1 MDIYF
6 LDNGRGKTIK
16 GRAFVAQE
24 PKVNIVFLTGMCE
37 HATRYGQLGKFLNEK
52 GISLYVQDAPGQ
64 GLNIDKEKGKGP
76 QEWELN
82 DFDDTVDFAFQKIEE
97 LKKDTSLPTGIM
109 GHSMGSFMVQRYLE
123 RHPGT
128 VSFVGLIGSNGP
140 CLAKMKISF
149 ALASFIV
156 NKRNWDKPSHFIQ
169 SMGLGAYSRAIKGAK
184 TPLDWLSYNE
194 DNVKAYADDPL
205 CGIRNTNG
213 FWKEFLRGM
222 SHLYEKKELRKI
234 SRDEK
239 ILLLAGEGDPVG
251 EFGKGVR
258 RLYDMYKKIK
268 VKDVKCIVYPN
279 MRHEIINERENKQ
292 VYDEIAN
299 WALRSL

>member
-1 MDIYF
+1 M
-6 LDNGRGKTIK
+6 
-16 GRAFVAQE
+16 
-24 PKVNIVFLTGMCE
+24 
-37 HATRYGQLGKFLNEK
+37 GKFLNEK

-149 ALASFIV
+149 ALASLIV

-268 VKDVKCIVYPN
+268 VKDVKCIAYPN

>member
-1 MDIYF
+1 MDDYF

-16 GRAFVAQE
+16 GRAFVAKD
-24 PKVNIVFLTGMCE
+24 PKVNIVFMTGMCE
-37 HATRYGQLGKFLNEK
+37 HATRYWQLGKFLNEK

-64 GLNIDKEKGKGP
+64 GLNIDEEKGKGP
-76 QEWELN
+76 QEWTFN
-82 DFDDTVDFAFQKIEE
+82 DFDDTVDFAYQKVEE
-97 LKKDTSLPTGIM
+97 LKEATSLPTGIM
-109 GHSMGSFMVQRYLE
+109 GHSMGSFMTQRYLE

-128 VSFVGLIGSNGP
+128 ASFVGIISSNGP
-140 CLAKMKISF
+140 CLAKMKVSF
-149 ALASFIV
+149 ALASLLV
-156 NKRNWDKPSHFIQ
+156 NKRNWKKPSYFIQ

-184 TPLDWLSYNE
+184 TPLDWLSFNE
-194 DNVKAYADDPL
+194 ENVKAYADDPL

-234 SRDEK
+234 SPDER

-251 EFGKGVR
+251 EFGKGVY
-258 RLYDMYKKIK
+258 RLRDMYRKLR
-268 VKDVKCIVYPN
+268 VKEIKCIVYPN
-279 MRHEIINERENKQ
+279 MRHEIINEKDNHLAYE
-292 VYDEIAN
+292 EIAN

>member
-16 GRAFVAQE
+16 GWAFVAQE

-64 GLNIDKEKGKGP
+64 GLNIDKESGKGP
-76 QEWELN
+76 QEWEPN

-97 LKKDTSLPTGIM
+97 LKKNTSLPTGIM

-194 DNVKAYADDPL
+194 DN
-205 CGIRNTNG
+205 G

-268 VKDVKCIVYPN
+268 VKDVTCIVYPN